1 MMTMHSYDGI
11 IFDFNGTLVW
21 DTGLHEKAWI
31 AFSDKIGNPVDVETY
46 YRDIHGKTT
55 KNILEMLLGHEVDEN
70 EIAELSRE
78 KEALYRKICLENPQT
93 FVLAPGVEE
102 FLDYVR
108 ANEIPMN
115 IATASEIENVEFFIE
130 YFSLE
135 KWFDISRIVYDDGKV
150 ANKPEPDIYIQAAK
164 NLGIAPERL
173 VMIED
178 SYSGIV
184 AASRSGCG
192 YLIATGEPTR
202 NHQNI
207 SKHPEVDQL
216 IVDFSE
222 IDKTMLC

>member
-1 MMTMHSYDGI
+1 MNRYDGI

-31 AFSDKIGNPVDVETY
+31 AFSREIGNPVDVETY

-55 KNILEMLLGHEVDEN
+55 KNILEMLLGHAVDEK
-70 EIAELSRE
+70 EIADLSRA
-78 KEALYRKICLENPQT
+78 KEALYRKICLENPEI
-93 FVLAPGVEE
+93 FVLAPGVED
-102 FLDYVR
+102 FLDHIKD
-108 ANEIPMN
+108 NEIPMN

-135 KWFDISRIVYDDGKV
+135 RWFDTSRIVYDDGQV
-150 ANKPEPDIYIQAAK
+150 ANKPEPDIYLQAAL

-192 YLIATGEPTR
+192 YLIATGEPSR
-202 NHQNI
+202 DHQSI
-207 SKHPEVDQL
+207 STHPEVDQF

-222 IDKTMLC
+222 IDKAMLC